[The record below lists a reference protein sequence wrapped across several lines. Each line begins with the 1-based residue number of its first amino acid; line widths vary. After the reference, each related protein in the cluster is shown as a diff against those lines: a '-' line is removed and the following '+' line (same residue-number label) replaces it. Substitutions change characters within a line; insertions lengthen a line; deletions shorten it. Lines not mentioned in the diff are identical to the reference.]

1 MTININKELGS
12 VSTIK
17 FKGLGDPGPFSFTVL
32 SGNLPTGT
40 SLETLTG
47 KLIGTFTTIGIF
59 DFKIKVFKH
68 DRIQAIEDVNI
79 VVEKWNLV
87 RTDFRSL
94 VDESG
99 TAWAPV
105 SGSLTKVTDDP
116 LLFDGQ
122 CYETTASGLAVSLA
136 KPIGERDFEL
146 EFIFKP
152 VNNGGTDA
160 YSRYLMIGPNN
171 TKGTFVFYR
180 KVNTGQP
187 RLSISHCPNDSN
199 FVDIT
204 STDPVLDPDAWNHV
218 LFIKKRE
225 TISLYV
231 NFVKIFSSSLK
242 HNFSGTTLY
251 LASSEANTQKFNCR
265 VKKLSLRIND
275 SKDYLNNK
283 IVTDVF
289 RFKIINK
296 KTIFLSSLYHNSL
309 AIETNYL
316 GNFIVR
322 VKENSSLPTGLS
334 LINNK
339 ITGLSQLLDN
349 KFVYLELVIQG
360 VVHDTIELEIL
371 SLDRPNYILELPLTG
386 ELNNDVFGDT
396 KSRQW
401 IKKGNPTLIQD
412 DLIIN
417 SNTSTYLDGSNS
429 CLYLN
434 DPEFIVGSSDVC
446 YSFWFKM
453 DEEPINPTKTLFS
466 HGVYGVNGTILI
478 EINSSDIMHLWCYDN
493 SWIKMT
499 ANVAD
504 NLIFAKK
511 NEYVFITVARKN
523 NVWRFFKNNLLIV
536 EITRVLNI
544 VSDLLIVGNNT
555 NYNSNL
561 KGNIV
566 DFKVSRDVLQFFNNV
581 VVPNTVKQV
590 SYCGVLSA
598 RVNTTLEMKIEFSD
612 DWGDVKYLI
621 DDTSSLPLGITLSH
635 KGVFKGSP
643 TAIFSS
649 EILINCF
656 INNLLNHTLKVLAY
670 ITDNTS
676 DFLPLTLGD
685 KVVINMDT
693 DNITEDNNQSLYR
706 WQSKNSRA
714 VFEKGTI
721 ASAPQISSQ
730 KLNNFK
736 IVSFENGEKCLYNE
750 TVKAMYKNVSSVW
763 ALVVFRKQFL
773 DTNSTNR
780 LIMRIN
786 TASGNERFSLASNYS
801 PVNKFYNGYRR
812 LDSHGWN
819 NNTHDALL
827 DTDWVIAVSLLDFE
841 SGKGYIY
848 LNGTKQEFNLG
859 STGDI
864 ENTIPN
870 KPISIGNHC
879 NGTLSEGFAGDLVTL
894 ISGNTLLSENE
905 IHKLT
910 GWAAHKYNLT
920 RLLPVNHLY
929 KEMVPLIN

>member
-79 VVEKWNLV
+79 AVENWNLV

-99 TAWAPV
+99 TAWVPV

-122 CYETTASGLAVSLA
+122 CYETTASGLTMPLA
-136 KPIGERDFEL
+136 KSIGERDFEL

-160 YSRYLMIGPNN
+160 SSRYLMIGPNN

-204 STDPVLDPDAWNHV
+204 STDPVLDPDVWNHV

-283 IVTDVF
+283 IVNDVF

-296 KTIFLSSLYHNSL
+296 KIIFLSSLYHNSL

-316 GNFIVR
+316 GNFTVR

-401 IKKGNPTLIQD
+401 IKNGAVTLLND
-412 DLIIN
+412 DDVVET
-417 SNTSTYLDGSNS
+417 NTSVYFNGVDTS
-429 CLYLN
+429 LYLE
-434 DPEFIVGSSDVC
+434 DPTFALGLDDFE
-446 YSFWFKM
+446 YSFWVKPEDEGGSANKRYIQHGLNNQEGTFVIFGGGNTSPTIQLAYFTNGSWTYNITPTVVTLDKNKYSFVKFKRVKNIWSFFVNHVLISEVSAVFNVLGKKITIGDSDTKGQYLKARM
-453 DEEPINPTKTLFS
+453 LDLKLSKFILDQRSPSQINKLIKWKYFFSYYFAPIGGTLKR
-466 HGVYGVNGTILI
+466 NIT
-478 EINSSDIMHLWCYDN
+478 SSMQ
-493 SWIKMT
+493 S
-499 ANVAD
+499 
-504 NLIFAKK
+504 
-511 NEYVFITVARKN
+511 
-523 NVWRFFKNNLLIV
+523 
-536 EITRVLNI
+536 
-544 VSDLLIVGNNT
+544 G
-555 NYNSNL
+555 
-561 KGNIV
+561 
-566 DFKVSRDVLQFFNNV
+566 DFKCV
-581 VVPNTVKQV
+581 VDPT
-590 SYCGVLSA
+590 SA
-598 RVNTTLEMKIEFSD
+598 
-612 DWGDVKYLI
+612 
-621 DDTSSLPLGITLSH
+621 LPLGLSLSENGSVTGVPTVTFDGSVKVNCFVDGVFNDSININFLILSPEDFLVGSLYNFYKMELKGTGIGYTLSRFALVE
-635 KGVFKGSP
+635 KYGQEIVTNSSNATIIASE
-643 TAIFSS
+643 TAGGWPAS
-649 EILINCF
+649 
-656 INNLLNHTLKVLAY
+656 NLLL
-670 ITDNTS
+670 NTMPPDAS
-676 DFLPLTLGD
+676 SAWYTTTTKDPVFL
-685 KVVINMDT
+685 
-693 DNITEDNNQSLYR
+693 
-706 WQSKNSRA
+706 
-714 VFEKGTI
+714 TI
-721 ASAPQISSQ
+721 ELHEN
-730 KLNNFK
+730 KK
-736 IVSFENGEKCLYNE
+736 IEEL
-750 TVKAMYKNVSSVW
+750 
-763 ALVVFRKQFL
+763 
-773 DTNSTNR
+773 
-780 LIMRIN
+780 RIV
-786 TASGNERFSLASNYS
+786 SNYS
-801 PVNKFYNGYRR
+801 TYHYTVNDFKFYGSRNGI
-812 LDSHGWN
+812 
-819 NNTHDALL
+819 
-827 DTDWVIAVSLLDFE
+827 DWHLIKEVVGANAPNDGSWVSF
-841 SGKGYIY
+841 
-848 LNGTKQEFNLG
+848 
-859 STGDI
+859 
-864 ENTIPN
+864 
-870 KPISIGNHC
+870 
-879 NGTLSEGFAGDLVTL
+879 DL
-894 ISGNTLLSENE
+894 
-905 IHKLT
+905 
-910 GWAAHKYNLT
+910 
-920 RLLPVNHLY
+920 R
-929 KEMVPLIN
+929 